1 MTQKNYRTQGVPC
14 VLQWSAVDCVQSAY
28 DVKYDPL
35 MMYDS
40 KRDVAD
46 LLHEET
52 EARSIRENLRQKQ
65 QTRQKQNK
73 KYSRDTWE
81 R

>member
-1 MTQKNYRTQGVPC
+1 
-14 VLQWSAVDCVQSAY
+14 
-28 DVKYDPL
+28 

-40 KRDVAD
+40 KRDVAY

>member
-1 MTQKNYRTQGVPC
+1 MRPVMER
-14 VLQWSAVDCVQSAY
+14 SAVDRMQFAY
-28 DVKYDPL
+28 GNQYDSL
-35 MMYDS
+35 VMYDS

-46 LLHEET
+46 MLHEET